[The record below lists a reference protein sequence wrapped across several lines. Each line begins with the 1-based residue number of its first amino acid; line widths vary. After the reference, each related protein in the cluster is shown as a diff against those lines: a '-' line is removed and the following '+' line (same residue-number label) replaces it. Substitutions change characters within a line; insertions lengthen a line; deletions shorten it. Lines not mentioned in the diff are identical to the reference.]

1 MILRSG
7 SAVLSIRRSRVVF
20 LLATSLIL
28 ACFAA
33 LVCTKEVPLQE
44 AARKVFQSLW
54 PSHSKDHDAPT
65 GPRHP
70 IDDLI
75 GKANEDFER
84 LTSKQISNITE
95 AANAY
100 RQRRGRHPPPRFDE
114 WFKFAQ
120 SKNAV
125 IIEDLFD
132 RIYDDLTP
140 FWAIAPSNIRDA
152 GASWPEV
159 ISIRNRAL
167 TVRKDKRYRIELWH
181 DMLKRIAKY
190 LPDVDLAFNT
200 MDESRLFVPSES
212 IDSYVAEALKRREA
226 SQLRSDSLA
235 RDVILDYPLLPPYTR
250 PFHATHFGG
259 DTPIWSLTQHA
270 CSAATPA
277 RNADI
282 IADFT
287 PYPNFSVPSPSQAYH
302 GFVAN
307 WTTAKSA
314 CHNPHLRGLHG
325 TFIEPVS
332 LSASTELFPLFGGSK
347 LSVNN
352 EILVPAPRYWENQE
366 RFSGGTDWYIWNRKQ
381 NGAFWRGIAS
391 GGRNREDTWRRF
403 QRHRFVS
410 MCNNTQVQA
419 AMYAR
424 SKKPYIDTLSGAQ
437 DMADPRDFPLP
448 EERSGIDGDSGDI
461 NSGPR
466 LSSWIK
472 NHVQASFTDLLCF
485 PETNNPASCPYTDP
499 FFSVMP
505 EMKMDHMYAYKLLP
519 DIDGNSFSGRYR
531 ALLLSGSVPIKATIY
546 NEWHDSRLIPWFH
559 FVPMDNVFSDLW
571 EILRYFLGVDGFQDG
586 HDGEARRIA
595 EQGRNWARKVLRK
608 DDMVIYLFRVV
619 LEYARLCSDDRESMG
634 YVGDLIQSAG

>member
-1 MILRSG
+1 MLRSG
-7 SAVLSIRRSRVVF
+7 SAVLGTRSFRVVF
-20 LLATSLIL
+20 LLVTSLTL

-33 LVCTKEVPLQE
+33 WIYTKEIPIQE

-54 PSHSKDHDAPT
+54 PSHSKDYDTPKSL
-65 GPRHP
+65 RHP

-75 GKANEDFER
+75 ETANEDFQR
-84 LTSKQISNITE
+84 LILKQTSNITE

-100 RQRRGRHPPPRFDE
+100 RRRRGRHPPPRFDV
-114 WFKFAQ
+114 WFEFAQ

-140 FWAIAPSNIRDA
+140 FWAIAPSKIRNA

-167 TVRKDKRYRIELWH
+167 TVQKDKRYRIELWH

-200 MDESRLFVPSES
+200 MDESRLFVPSET
-212 IDSYVAEALKRREA
+212 IDSYVVEALNMREA
-226 SQLRSDSLA
+226 SQRLDSLA
-235 RDVILDYPLLPPYTR
+235 RNVVMDYPLLPAYTR
-250 PFHATHFGG
+250 PFHENSFGS
-259 DTPIWSLTQHA
+259 DTSIWSLTRRS
-270 CSAATPA
+270 CSVNTPA

-282 IADFT
+282 ITDLAS
-287 PYPNFSVPSPSQAYH
+287 YPSFDVASPSHGYH

-314 CHNPHLRGLHG
+314 CHNPHLQGLHG
-325 TFIEPVS
+325 SFIEPVS
-332 LSASTELFPLFGGSK
+332 LSASTELIPLFGGSK

-352 EILVPAPRYWENQE
+352 DILVPAPRYWENQE
-366 RFSGGTDWYIWNRKQ
+366 RFSGGTDWYVWNRKK

-391 GGRNREDTWRRF
+391 GGRHREDTWRRF

-410 MCNNTQVQA
+410 MCNHTQVQA

-424 SKKPYIDTLSGAQ
+424 SRKPSIDTLSSAQ
-437 DMADPRDFPLP
+437 DFADPRNFPLAD
-448 EERSGIDGDSGDI
+448 ERPRIDGNPGDM
-461 NSGPR
+461 NSSLR
-466 LSSWIK
+466 LPYWIES
-472 NHVQASFTDLLCF
+472 HVQASFTDLLCF
-485 PETNNPASCPYTDP
+485 PETNNPASCPYTDS
-499 FFSVMP
+499 FFSVKP
-505 EMKMDHMYAYKLLP
+505 EIKMDHMYAHKLLP

-531 ALLLSGSVPIKATIY
+531 ALLLSGSLPIKATIY
-546 NEWHDSRLIPWFH
+546 DEWHDSRLIPWFH
-559 FVPMDNVFSDLW
+559 FVPMDNVFGDLW
-571 EILRYFLGVDGFQDG
+571 DLLRYFLGEEGVHEA
-586 HDGEARRIA
+586 HDEEARRIA
-595 EQGRNWARKVLRK
+595 EQGRDWAKKVLRK
-608 DDMVIYLFRVV
+608 HDMVIYLFRVV

-634 YVGDLIQSAG
+634 YVDDLLQSAG

>member
-332 LSASTELFPLFGGSK
+332 LSASTEYWSQHRATGRTRSASPEALTGTYGTANRTELSGGASQVEAGIEKTHGGDFKGTDLFQCATIRRSK
-347 LSVNN
+347 LRCTLEAKSHISTHSPV
-352 EILVPAPRYWENQE
+352 RK
-366 RFSGGTDWYIWNRKQ
+366 IWQ
-381 NGAFWRGIAS
+381 THGIS
-391 GGRNREDTWRRF
+391 RF
-403 QRHRFVS
+403 QRKDLESTV
-410 MCNNTQVQA
+410 TQVTSTAGLGCHLGSKTTCRLRLRTSFASPKPTTQLPA
-419 AMYAR
+419 LTLIR
-424 SKKPYIDTLSGAQ
+424 SSP
-437 DMADPRDFPLP
+437 
-448 EERSGIDGDSGDI
+448 
-461 NSGPR
+461 
-466 LSSWIK
+466 
-472 NHVQASFTDLLCF
+472 
-485 PETNNPASCPYTDP
+485 SCP
-499 FFSVMP
+499 
-505 EMKMDHMYAYKLLP
+505 
-519 DIDGNSFSGRYR
+519 R
-531 ALLLSGSVPIKATIY
+531 
-546 NEWHDSRLIPWFH
+546 
-559 FVPMDNVFSDLW
+559 
-571 EILRYFLGVDGFQDG
+571 
-586 HDGEARRIA
+586 
-595 EQGRNWARKVLRK
+595 
-608 DDMVIYLFRVV
+608 
-619 LEYARLCSDDRESMG
+619 
-634 YVGDLIQSAG
+634 

>member
-1 MILRSG
+1 MLRKG
-7 SAVLSIRRSRVVF
+7 SAILYIRSSRVVF
-20 LLATSLIL
+20 LLITSLIL

-33 LVCTKEVPLQE
+33 WVYTKEVPLQE
-44 AARKVFQSLW
+44 ATRKVFQSLW
-54 PSHSKDHDAPT
+54 PSHSKYQDT
-65 GPRHP
+65 SNRPRHP

-75 GKANEDFER
+75 RKANVDFER
-84 LTSKQISNITE
+84 LTSKQTSNITE
-95 AANAY
+95 SANAY

-140 FWAIAPSNIRDA
+140 FWALAPSDIRDA

-167 TVRKDKRYRIELWH
+167 TVQKDKRYRIELWH

-200 MDESRLFVPSES
+200 MDESRLFVPSET
-212 IDSYVAEALKRREA
+212 IDSYVAEASKRREA
-226 SQLRSDSLA
+226 SQQRSDSLV
-235 RDVILDYPLLPPYTR
+235 RDVILDYPLLPPYAR
-250 PFHATHFGG
+250 PFHDAHFSG
-259 DTPIWSLTQHA
+259 DTPIWSLTRRA
-270 CSAATPA
+270 CSAATPGF
-277 RNADI
+277 NADI
-282 IADFT
+282 ITDFASF
-287 PYPNFSVPSPSQAYH
+287 PNFSVAPPRQTYH

-307 WTTAKSA
+307 WTMAKSA

-366 RFSGGTDWYIWNRKQ
+366 RFSGGTDWYVWNRKQ

-410 MCNNTQVQA
+410 MCNDTQIQA

-424 SKKPYIDTLSGAQ
+424 GGKPAIDTLSGAQ
-437 DMADPRDFPLP
+437 NIADPRDFPLAKAG
-448 EERSGIDGDSGDI
+448 SGFDGDPSDM
-461 NSGPR
+461 NN

-472 NHVQASFTDLLCF
+472 SHVQASFTDLLCY
-485 PETNNPASCPYTDP
+485 PETNKPASCPYTDP

-505 EMKMDHMYAYKLLP
+505 EMMMDHMYAHKLLP

-546 NEWHDSRLIPWFH
+546 DEWHDSRLIPWVH
-559 FVPMDNVFSDLW
+559 FVPMDNVFGDLW
-571 EILRYFLGVDGFQDG
+571 GLLQYFLGVEGVHVG
-586 HDGEARRIA
+586 HDAEAKRIA
-595 EQGRNWARKVLRK
+595 EQGRDWARKVLRK

-619 LEYARLCSDDRESMG
+619 LEYARLCSDDRDSMG
-634 YVGDLIQSAG
+634 FVGDLL